1 MKKETNGSPIILVLY
16 VDDMLI
22 AGKHVTSLQELKC
35 KLKYAFSMK
44 DLRNAECILGIRI
57 RPDKQKK
64 LLCMSQEKYIEKVLG
79 RLQMTD
85 AKLSKVHYPKDK
97 EDMLQLVGH

>member
-1 MKKETNGSPIILVLY
+1 MRKETNGSPTILVLY
-16 VDDMLI
+16 VDDTLI
-22 AGKHVTSLQELKC
+22 AAKHETSLQELKC
-35 KLKYAFSMK
+35 KLKSAFSTK
-44 DLRNAECILGIRI
+44 DLGNAKHILGIRI
-57 RPDKQKK
+57 RQDRQKNI
-64 LLCMSQEKYIEKVLG
+64 LFVSQEKYIEKVLG